1 MSRGLNLLIFE
12 EKCGTTYLLSQEKY
26 VTVRIIDTAHEHDT
40 VPIMDTAREL
50 IISRIKEL
58 GMTMSDLSLQVGKNH
73 AYFQQFIKR
82 GIPARLP
89 EEVRG
94 RVAQILKVDERDLKI
109 AGSKILAPVTASN
122 ARIGAGVRIATW
134 IPVYGHAVGGKDGE
148 FILNGNQV
156 TEVLAPASLSTVADA
171 YAVYVVGD
179 SMEPRYFAGETVFIN
194 PRLPVSRGTF
204 VVAQIAGGGD
214 DNVPHAYVKRFVS
227 QDAKRLR
234 LEQFNP
240 KKVLDFPASKVVS
253 VHRIIL
259 SGDG

>member
-1 MSRGLNLLIFE
+1 
-12 EKCGTTYLLSQEKY
+12 
-26 VTVRIIDTAHEHDT
+26 
-40 VPIMDTAREL
+40 VP
-50 IISRIKEL
+50 
-58 GMTMSDLSLQVGKNH
+58 G
-73 AYFQQFIKR
+73 
-82 GIPARLP
+82 RLP

-94 RVAQILKVDERDLKI
+94 RTAQVLKVDEGLLKTSGKPMP
-109 AGSKILAPVTASN
+109 AGPKPNAGYGGAVKIN
-122 ARIGAGVRIATW
+122 TW
-134 IPVYGHAVGGKDGE
+134 IPVYGQAVGGKDGE
-148 FILNGNQV
+148 FVLNGNQV
-156 TEVLAPASLSTVADA
+156 SEVLAPASLSSVPDA

-204 VVAQIAGGGD
+204 VVAQIAGGD

-240 KKVLDFPASKVVS
+240 RKFLDFPASKVVS